1 MSVALV
7 TGANGFLGRYVCRE
21 LAVRGAKFAAVTRA
35 GGGGVEGA
43 ARTISLSREPKKGE
57 LGAIFEEVRPSAI
70 YHLAGTSRSDDLANL
85 YRANVLYAGA
95 ILEAALASH
104 ARPAVLLVGSAAEYG
119 QPVHRDMTVRETDP
133 CSPLSAYGISKL
145 AQTHHGMAAAA
156 KGLPVVVA
164 RLFNPIG
171 ASSPT
176 TTALGSFVSQ
186 VAAIGSAGGA
196 LTTGPL
202 QAVRDFVDAAAA
214 ARIIVELAETQAA
227 MGQIVNVSTGIGTS
241 LDEMVR
247 RLVRIAGVPVRH
259 EIDPRRHGTSE
270 LDVVIGDPGRLA
282 SLGLAMAQPDFDAL
296 LARMLEAARR
306 SERSKEPTM

>member
-1 MSVALV
+1 MSVALL
-7 TGANGFLGRYVCRE
+7 TGASGFLGRYVCRE
-21 LAVRGAKFAAVTRA
+21 LASRGMAFVALTRA
-35 GGGGVEGA
+35 GGGAIEGA
-43 ARTISLSREPKKGE
+43 SRTISLSRGPSKEQ
-57 LGAIFEEVRPSAI
+57 LGAIFEEVRPRAI
-70 YHLAGTSRSDDLANL
+70 YQLAGTSRMDDLEGI

-95 ILEAALASH
+95 ILEAALASD

-119 QPVHRDMTVRETDP
+119 QPVHRDMTVREPDP
-133 CSPLSAYGISKL
+133 CNPLSAYGISKL

-171 ASSPT
+171 AGSPT

-186 VAAIGSAGGA
+186 VAAIGPAGGA

-214 ARIIVELAETQAA
+214 ARVLVALAETQAA
-227 MGQIVNVSTGIGTS
+227 MGQIVNVSTGIGTG

-259 EIDPRRHGTSE
+259 EIDRRRHGTSD

-282 SLGLAMAQPDFDAL
+282 SLGLAMAPPDFDAL
-296 LARMLEAARR
+296 LARMLEAARLG
-306 SERSKEPTM
+306 ERSIEPTM